1 MGTAHEGEYI
11 EGQSMRIS
19 VDTSGYKK
27 TNMEAWNEL
36 APRYHRRWANRVDGP
51 LQSTASLIRDVGV
64 AEGDAVLDVACGTG
78 FVTGMLVGAV
88 GDSGLV
94 VGADASASAIR
105 IAKRRN
111 RRALF
116 VNADAEN
123 LAFARK
129 FDVITCQ
136 YALFFFP
143 DAPRALKC
151 MRRSLKASGR
161 MGIVVH
167 GGRDRVPYYGAIF
180 DAAAKY
186 IPDYIPEGT
195 PQLDR
200 YSTKDKLGA
209 EVRRAGFSEVSVRE
223 RTFHYSPG
231 TFESYWRG
239 YLKYVAKPIR
249 SKIDALGRAR
259 RREFVDEVRRNAGPY
274 TDGDSGVITFPWR
287 VLILTAMR

>member
-1 MGTAHEGEYI
+1 MGAEE
-11 EGQSMRIS
+11 
-19 VDTSGYKK
+19 GYKK
-27 TNMEAWNEL
+27 RNMEAWNEL
-36 APRYHRRWANRVDGP
+36 APKYHRRWANRVDGP
-51 LQSTASLIRDVGV
+51 LQSTASLIRDVGI

-78 FVTGMLVGAV
+78 FVTRMLVPAV

-105 IAKRRN
+105 IARRGN
-111 RRALF
+111 RKALF

-123 LAFARK
+123 LSFARR
-129 FDVITCQ
+129 FDAVTCQ

-143 DAPRALKC
+143 DAPRALRG

-180 DAAAKY
+180 DAAAKH

-200 YSTKDKLGA
+200 YSTSDKLGA

-223 RTFHYSPG
+223 RTFQYSPG
-231 TFESYWRG
+231 TFEDYWRG
-239 YLKYVAKPIR
+239 YLRYVAKPIR
-249 SKIDALGRAR
+249 EKIDALGRAR
-259 RREFVDEVRRNAGPY
+259 RREFVEEVRRNAEPY
-274 TDGDSGVITFPWR
+274 ADRDGGGGVITFPWQ